1 MLVVSK
7 KCFTFVKS
15 NEKWEKSPKIDLIS
29 MKDRIR
35 QVMESLH
42 LTQQEFA
49 ERTQIGA
56 ATLSNIFND
65 RTRPTLNVV
74 ELLKKNIP
82 NLSTDWLLLGVGS
95 MYVEQGEQSSP
106 LPEASAESQQA
117 VLPFAEYAA
126 PTPPYPSLSSQ
137 NSKVVRNDTNE
148 LLAKVMEK
156 PQRKVTEIRVYYD
169 DQTWESFKPAK

>member
-1 MLVVSK
+1 
-7 KCFTFVKS
+7 
-15 NEKWEKSPKIDLIS
+15 
-29 MKDRIR
+29 MKERIR

-74 ELLKKNIP
+74 ELIKKNIP
-82 NLSTDWLLLGVGS
+82 DISTDWLLLGVGS
-95 MYVEQGEQSSP
+95 MYVNQDTTSTPPAQPSTDVQNP
-106 LPEASAESQQA
+106 
-117 VLPFAEYAA
+117 VLPFDDFSVA
-126 PTPPYPSLSSQ
+126 PTPQREPVT
-137 NSKVVRNDTNE
+137 KII
-148 LLAKVMEK
+148 EK

-169 DQTWESFKPAK
+169 DQTWESFLPSKSR

>member
-1 MLVVSK
+1 
-7 KCFTFVKS
+7 
-15 NEKWEKSPKIDLIS
+15 

-82 NLSTDWLLLGVGS
+82 NISTDWLLLGVGS
-95 MYVEQGEQSSP
+95 MYVDQEEQSSS
-106 LPEASAESQQA
+106 LPESSAEGQQGM
-117 VLPFAEYAA
+117 LPFTEYGA
-126 PTPPYPSLSSQ
+126 PTPPYSSMTSQ
-137 NSKVVRNDTNE
+137 NSRAVRNETNDFHAKVV
-148 LLAKVMEK
+148 EK

>member
-1 MLVVSK
+1 MSK
-7 KCFTFVKS
+7 KCSK
-15 NEKWEKSPKIDLIS
+15 NKKIG
-29 MKDRIR
+29 MKERIR

-74 ELLKKNIP
+74 ELIKKNIP
-82 NLSTDWLLLGVGS
+82 DISTDWLLLGVGS
-95 MYVEQGEQSSP
+95 MYVTQDTPS
-106 LPEASAESQQA
+106 EASAQPSPDVQNPS
-117 VLPFAEYAA
+117 LPFIDDFAPA
-126 PTPPYPSLSSQ
+126 PTPQREPVT
-137 NSKVVRNDTNE
+137 KIV
-148 LLAKVMEK
+148 EK

-169 DQTWESFKPAK
+169 DQTWESFLPSKSR